1 MHCFGIEWL
10 EQLLIWIVIVCAVVA
25 LLKLLVSFV
34 LPRIGLAGEIVSFI
48 VAAVR
53 IIIWAIICIFA
64 IYFIFE
70 LISCVLGG
78 GLGVPRLH

>member
-34 LPRIGLAGEIVSFI
+34 LPRIGLAGEIVSFV

>member
-10 EQLLIWIVIVCAVVA
+10 EQLLICIVIVCAVVA
-25 LLKLLVSFV
+25 LLELLVSFV

-70 LISCVLGG
+70 LISCVLGS